1 MKSIIKHHQQIN
13 RAPKSIKSKTNPF
26 NRIIRNQSN
35 LPSLS
40 HQNQNQN
47 ESLLNLI
54 NHRISASGPISVST
68 YMNLCLNHPTLGYYS
83 KPNDNR
89 ENLSDPF
96 GKSGDFITSP
106 EISQIFGELIG
117 VWFLSRWID
126 FGSPESIRIIELG
139 PGRGTL
145 ISDILRTFESI
156 KSCNP
161 KIKEI
166 HLVENSPFMR
176 KIQEE
181 KLSKELS
188 DGNTRLYWYDRIEEI
203 QESSDHWTM
212 IIAHE
217 FFDAL
222 PIHVF
227 QKTDKGFREILV
239 DIDDD
244 NKSAAPIGLIKSIK
258 PIRFVLASKPTI
270 GSQTLI
276 KEKDY
281 QEFSTG
287 SKIEIS
293 PLSLSV
299 AFHLSKLLKLGNGSG
314 LIVDYGDDHHF
325 GDSLRGFYKHR
336 IVDPLHQP
344 GLTDLTANVNFSKL
358 KEIMNPFCKSYGPIS
373 QRDFLLKMGI
383 EIRKQKL
390 KNIDQSVDRLISPL
404 GMGNQYKFLGIES
417 FRKDQKDHQQEVY
430 PFA

>member
-1 MKSIIKHHQQIN
+1 
-13 RAPKSIKSKTNPF
+13 
-26 NRIIRNQSN
+26 
-35 LPSLS
+35 
-40 HQNQNQN
+40 
-47 ESLLNLI
+47 
-54 NHRISASGPISVST
+54 
-68 YMNLCLNHPTLGYYS
+68 MNLCLNHPSLGYYS
-83 KPNDNR
+83 KPNTNR
-89 ENLSDPF
+89 TESSDPF

-117 VWFLSRWID
+117 VWFLSRWMD

-145 ISDILRTFESI
+145 ISDILRTFKSI

-161 KIKEI
+161 EIKEI
-166 HLVENSPFMR
+166 HLVENSPFLR

-181 KLSKELS
+181 KLSTDLS
-188 DGNTRLYWYDRIEEI
+188 DGNTKLYWYDRVEEI
-203 QESSDHWTM
+203 EESSDHWTM

-227 QKTDKGFREILV
+227 QKTEKGFREILV
-239 DIDDD
+239 DIDDEHR
-244 NKSAAPIGLIKSIK
+244 STAPIGLIKSIK
-258 PIRFVLASKPTI
+258 PIRFVLASKPTV

-276 KEKDY
+276 QEKDY
-281 QEFSTG
+281 GKFSIG

-325 GDSLRGFYKHR
+325 ADSLRGFHKHQ
-336 IVDPLHQP
+336 IVDPLHKP
-344 GLTDLTANVNFSKL
+344 GLTDLTANVNFSKI
-358 KEIMNPFCKSYGPIS
+358 KEMMNPFCKTYGPIS
-373 QRDFLLKMGI
+373 QREFLLKMGI

-390 KNIDQSVDRLISPL
+390 KKIESSVARLISPI
-404 GMGNQYKFLGIES
+404 GMGHQYKFLGIES
-417 FRKDQKDHQQEVY
+417 FRKDQEDCQTEVY
-430 PFA
+430 PFS